1 MNNFHFNSL
10 TEIVNAVANH
20 INPFNKDFI
29 LIVDHIGE
37 YTPKTW
43 NYIDV
48 DDGVSNPD
56 TNPLSEL
63 PKDLISAIQA
73 WEQDECIVNLIFI
86 PLTRESLEKHYK
98 KLYNILLGI
107 AQTKNSLGDDDYF
120 DYIPNAFDI
129 LEWILFG
136 LANTYDDHAYAFG
149 ALKVHYSCALGALKV
164 HYNHY
169 DLVKAYAKFSNNTYN
184 SDDILSLISP
194 HSYSELIKFKDDA
207 QIHTI

>member
-1 MNNFHFNSL
+1 MNNYNFNSL
-10 TEIVNAVANH
+10 TEVTNAIANAANSIRT
-20 INPFNKDFI
+20 INKEFI

-43 NYIDV
+43 NYIDI
-48 DDGVSNPD
+48 DEVSNPA
-56 TNPLSEL
+56 TNPLSYL
-63 PKDLISAIQA
+63 PEDLISAIMA
-73 WEQDECIVNLIFI
+73 WEQDECITNLIFI

-98 KLYNILLGI
+98 KLYKILLGI
-107 AQTKNSLGDDDYF
+107 AQTNDSLGDDDYF

-136 LANTYDDHAYAFG
+136 LANTYEDPACAFD
-149 ALKVHYSCALGALKV
+149 ALKV

-169 DLVKAYAKFSNNTYN
+169 DLIKAYAKFSNNTY
-184 SDDILSLISP
+184 SLEDILSLISP
-194 HSYSELIKFKDDA
+194 HSYSEMIQFKEDG

>member
-1 MNNFHFNSL
+1 MNNFNSL

-20 INPFNKDFI
+20 INKEFI

-43 NYIDV
+43 NYIYI

-56 TNPLSEL
+56 TNPLSDL
-63 PKDLISAIQA
+63 PEDLISAIQA

-98 KLYNILLGI
+98 ELYKILWDI
-107 AQTKNSLGDDDYF
+107 AQTEDDGLGDDTYYDYV
-120 DYIPNAFDI
+120 PNAFDI

-136 LANTYDDHAYAFG
+136 LANTYDDHSYAFG
-149 ALKVHYSCALGALKV
+149 ALKVHYD
-164 HYNHY
+164 HY
-169 DLVKAYAKFSNNTYN
+169 DLVEAYAKFSNNSY
-184 SDDILSLISP
+184 SSEDILSLISP
-194 HSYSELIKFKDDA
+194 HSYSELIKFKENA

>member
-1 MNNFHFNSL
+1 MNNYNFNSL
-10 TEIVNAVANH
+10 TEVTNAVAKY
-20 INPFNKDFI
+20 INTVNKEFI

-43 NYIDV
+43 NYIDI
-48 DDGVSNPD
+48 DEVSNPD

-63 PKDLISAIQA
+63 PEDLRSAIQA
-73 WEQDECIVNLIFI
+73 WEQYECIENLIFI
-86 PLTRESLEKHYK
+86 PLTRAALGKHYK
-98 KLYNILLGI
+98 KLYNILWDI
-107 AQTKNSLGDDDYF
+107 AQTEDYGLGDDDYF

-136 LANTYDDHAYAFG
+136 LANTYEDPACAFD
-149 ALKVHYSCALGALKV
+149 ALKV

-169 DLVKAYAKFSNNTYN
+169 DLIKAYAKFSNNTYS

-194 HSYSELIKFKDDA
+194 HSYSEMIQFKEDG

>member
-1 MNNFHFNSL
+1 MNKFNSL

-20 INPFNKDFI
+20 INKEFI
-29 LIVDHIGE
+29 LIADPIGE

-43 NYIDV
+43 NYIDI
-48 DDGVSNPD
+48 DEVSNPA

-63 PKDLISAIQA
+63 PEDLISAIQA
-73 WEQDECIVNLIFI
+73 WEQDECIENLIFI

-98 KLYNILLGI
+98 KLYKILWDI
-107 AQTKNSLGDDDYF
+107 AQTNESLGDDDYF
-120 DYIPNAFDI
+120 DYVPNAFYI

-136 LANTYDDHAYAFG
+136 LAHTYDDPVCAFD
-149 ALKVHYSCALGALKV
+149 ALKV

-169 DLVKAYAKFSNNTYN
+169 DLVKAYAKFSNNTYS

-194 HSYSELIKFKDDA
+194 HSYSEMSQFNEDA
-207 QIHTI
+207 QIHKL

>member
-1 MNNFHFNSL
+1 MNNFNFNSL

-20 INPFNKDFI
+20 INKEFI
-29 LIVDHIGE
+29 LIADPIGE

-43 NYIDV
+43 NYIDI

-56 TNPLSEL
+56 TNPLLDL
-63 PKDLISAIQA
+63 PADLISAIQA

-98 KLYNILLGI
+98 ELYKILWDI
-107 AQTKNSLGDDDYF
+107 AQTEDDGLGDDTYYDYV
-120 DYIPNAFDI
+120 PNAFDI

-149 ALKVHYSCALGALKV
+149 ALKVRLY
-164 HYNHY
+164 HY
-169 DLVKAYAKFSNNTYN
+169 DLVEAYAKFSDN
-184 SDDILSLISP
+184 SYSSEDILSLISP
-194 HSYSELIKFKDDA
+194 HSYSELIKFEEDA
-207 QIHTI
+207 QIHKL

>member
-1 MNNFHFNSL
+1 MTTFNSL

-20 INPFNKDFI
+20 INKEFI
-29 LIVDHIGE
+29 LIADPIGE

-48 DDGVSNPD
+48 DDGVSNPT
-56 TNPLSEL
+56 TNPLSDL

-73 WEQDECIVNLIFI
+73 CEQDECIANLIFI

-98 KLYNILLGI
+98 KLYKILLGI
-107 AQTKNSLGDDDYF
+107 AQTEDDGLGDDTYYDYV
-120 DYIPNAFDI
+120 PNAFDI

-136 LANTYDDHAYAFG
+136 LANTYDDPVCAFD
-149 ALKVHYSCALGALKV
+149 ALKV

-169 DLVKAYAKFSNNTYN
+169 DLIKAYAKFSNNTYS

-194 HSYSELIKFKDDA
+194 HSYSEMSQFKEDG
-207 QIHTI
+207 QIHKL